1 MQLRAVLAFGKL
13 NKPPKLSDVVCVDD
27 QQYAIGFYGGNEAET
42 EYGVLD
48 DISERVLLSRKFYSG
63 LFESTRSLATI
74 KLGTLGAGN
83 VVPVVNE
90 VTGEEE
96 ARIKNFNLRP
106 ATKWTVRII
115 VYEDKDTVPNEN
127 PDYGVPFVVL
137 EKSAQSRLNKL
148 LKNKDSL
155 PTELTRD
162 AWDAMQ
168 TPNTVDVQHAGD
180 GEDGHGGDKT
190 MDAPAGGLVQQEG
203 EGVDTEQLDK
213 YGDTN
218 LAQANQNV
226 DTNLA
231 QTTQNVE
238 KLPAT
243 KTVTN
248 GTAEDTGQAETWYDV
263 KQDHSYNL
271 ALQMP
276 APIQKA
282 YSKKAKKPTTKLSS
296 IPATRTLL
304 Q

>member
-1 MQLRAVLAFGKL
+1 
-13 NKPPKLSDVVCVDD
+13 
-27 QQYAIGFYGGNEAET
+27 
-42 EYGVLD
+42 
-48 DISERVLLSRKFYSG
+48 
-63 LFESTRSLATI
+63 
-74 KLGTLGAGN
+74 
-83 VVPVVNE
+83 
-90 VTGEEE
+90 
-96 ARIKNFNLRP
+96 
-106 ATKWTVRII
+106 
-115 VYEDKDTVPNEN
+115 
-127 PDYGVPFVVL
+127 
-137 EKSAQSRLNKL
+137 
-148 LKNKDSL
+148 
-155 PTELTRD
+155 
-162 AWDAMQ
+162 MQ

-190 MDAPAGGLVQQEG
+190 MDVPAGGLVQQEG

-218 LAQANQNV
+218 LAQANQYV

-248 GTAEDTGQAETWYDV
+248 GTAEDTGQTETWYDV
-263 KQDHSYNL
+263 KADHSYNP

-276 APIQKA
+276 APIQKS